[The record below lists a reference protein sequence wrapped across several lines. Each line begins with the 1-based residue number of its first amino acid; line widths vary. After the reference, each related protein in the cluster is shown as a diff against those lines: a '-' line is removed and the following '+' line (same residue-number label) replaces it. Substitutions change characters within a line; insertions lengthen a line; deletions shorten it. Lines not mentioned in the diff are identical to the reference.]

1 MCTHTDSD
9 LATLSTVGYGLNWMQ
24 LSLDDDS
31 EDEDPLDPCKE
42 LTEYLESKREERK
55 EGLVE
60 WWGVSMAHISSLCP
74 TNRSLPY
81 ASTIPFTTP
90 PFPALHKTILPFKA
104 PQLLLSVPFQVVGSQ
119 ELTYAIDSRLIHL
132 RHSKSSRV
140 PIATGF
146 SVPVRKQ
153 QVTWLLIGISVD
165 SLIGKTMSILF
176 RSTS

>member
-1 MCTHTDSD
+1 MCTHTDLD

-31 EDEDPLDPCKE
+31 EDEHPLDPCKE

-60 WWGVSMAHISSLCP
+60 WWGVSKAHISSLCP

-81 ASTIPFTTP
+81 ASTIPFATP
-90 PFPALHKTILPFKA
+90 PFPTLHETISPFKA
-104 PQLLLSVPFQVVGSQ
+104 PQLLLSVPFQVAGSQ

-140 PIATGF
+140 PIAMGF
-146 SVPVRKQ
+146 SVLAMKQ

-165 SLIGKTMSILF
+165 SLMGKTM
-176 RSTS
+176 